1 MRVNLVCKY
10 SEILVIFIK
19 FAPYNIRINIMK
31 DEKVKTQLNIE
42 IPADLE
48 EVYSNLA
55 VIAHSSSEFVLD
67 FIRVM
72 PNMPK
77 SKVKS
82 RVIMNAEH
90 AKRLMFALQQ
100 NIEKYEQQF
109 GAIVLPENRKSMPI
123 SNWGFKGEA

>member
-1 MRVNLVCKY
+1 
-10 SEILVIFIK
+10 
-19 FAPYNIRINIMK
+19 MK

-55 VIAHSSSEFVLD
+55 VIAHSSSEFVMD

-82 RVIMNAEH
+82 RIIMNAEH

-109 GAIVLPENRKSMPI
+109 GEIVLPENRKSMPI
-123 SNWGFKGEA
+123 SNWDFKGEA

>member
-1 MRVNLVCKY
+1 MKY
-10 SEILVIFIK
+10 SQILLTLHLNYIK
-19 FAPYNIRINIMK
+19 DYIMK
-31 DEKVKTQLNIE
+31 DEKVRPQLNIE
-42 IPADLE
+42 IPAELE

-55 VIAHSSSEFVLD
+55 VIAHSSSEFVFD

-90 AKRLMFALQQ
+90 AKRLLYALQQ
-100 NIEKYEQQF
+100 NIDKYEQQF
-109 GAIVLPENRKSMPI
+109 GEIVLPENKKTMTIPS
-123 SNWGFKGEA
+123 WGFKGEA

>member
-1 MRVNLVCKY
+1 
-10 SEILVIFIK
+10 
-19 FAPYNIRINIMK
+19 MK
-31 DEKVKTQLNIE
+31 DEKSTTQLNIE

-55 VIAHSSSEFVLD
+55 VIAHSSSEFVID

-90 AKRLMFALQQ
+90 AKRLLTALSQ

-109 GAIVLPENRKSMPI
+109 GEIILPEQKRAMSIP
-123 SNWGFKGEA
+123 NWGFKGEA

>member
-1 MRVNLVCKY
+1 
-10 SEILVIFIK
+10 
-19 FAPYNIRINIMK
+19 MK
-31 DEKVKTQLNIE
+31 DEKSTTQLNIE

-55 VIAHSSSEFVLD
+55 VIAHSSSEFVID

-82 RVIMNAEH
+82 RIIMNPEH
-90 AKRLMFALQQ
+90 AKRLLVALSQ

-109 GAIVLPENRKSMPI
+109 GEIVLPENRKSMPI
-123 SNWGFKGEA
+123 SNWNFKGEA

>member
-1 MRVNLVCKY
+1 
-10 SEILVIFIK
+10 
-19 FAPYNIRINIMK
+19 MK

-42 IPADLE
+42 IPADLD

-55 VIAHSSSEFVLD
+55 VIAHSSSEFVMD

-90 AKRLMFALQQ
+90 AKRLMYALQQ
-100 NIEKYEQQF
+100 NIEKYEEQF
-109 GAIVLPENRKSMPI
+109 GEIVLPENRKTMSI

>member
-1 MRVNLVCKY
+1 
-10 SEILVIFIK
+10 
-19 FAPYNIRINIMK
+19 MK

-109 GAIVLPENRKSMPI
+109 GEIVLPENRKSMPI
-123 SNWGFKGEA
+123 SNWDFKGEA

>member
-1 MRVNLVCKY
+1 
-10 SEILVIFIK
+10 
-19 FAPYNIRINIMK
+19 MK
-31 DEKVKTQLNIE
+31 DEKVKTQLNME

-55 VIAHSSSEFVLD
+55 VIAHSSSEFVMD

-82 RVIMNAEH
+82 RIIMNAEH
-90 AKRLMFALQQ
+90 AKRLMYALQQ

-109 GAIVLPENRKSMPI
+109 GEIVLPENRKTMPI

>member
-1 MRVNLVCKY
+1 MKY
-10 SEILVIFIK
+10 SQILLTLHLNYIK
-19 FAPYNIRINIMK
+19 DYIMK
-31 DEKVKTQLNIE
+31 DEKVRPQLNIE
-42 IPADLE
+42 IPAELE

-55 VIAHSSSEFVLD
+55 VIAHSSSEFVFD

-90 AKRLMFALQQ
+90 AKRLLYALQQ
-100 NIEKYEQQF
+100 NIDKYEQQF
-109 GAIVLPENRKSMPI
+109 GEIILPENKKTMTIPS
-123 SNWGFKGEA
+123 WGFKGEA

>member
-1 MRVNLVCKY
+1 
-10 SEILVIFIK
+10 
-19 FAPYNIRINIMK
+19 MK
-31 DEKVKTQLNIE
+31 DEKVKAQLNIE
-42 IPADLE
+42 IPADLD

-55 VIAHSSSEFVLD
+55 VIAHSSSEFVFD

-109 GAIVLPENRKSMPI
+109 GEIVLPENRKSMPI
-123 SNWGFKGEA
+123 SNWDFKGEA

>member
-1 MRVNLVCKY
+1 
-10 SEILVIFIK
+10 
-19 FAPYNIRINIMK
+19 MK

-55 VIAHSSSEFVLD
+55 VIAHSSSEFVMD

-82 RVIMNAEH
+82 RIIMNAEH
-90 AKRLMFALQQ
+90 AKRLMYALQQ

-109 GAIVLPENRKSMPI
+109 GEIVLPENRKSMPI

>member
-1 MRVNLVCKY
+1 
-10 SEILVIFIK
+10 
-19 FAPYNIRINIMK
+19 MK

-55 VIAHSSSEFVLD
+55 VIAHSSSEFVMD

-82 RVIMNAEH
+82 RIIMNAEH

-109 GAIVLPENRKSMPI
+109 GEIVLPENRKSMPI

>member
-1 MRVNLVCKY
+1 
-10 SEILVIFIK
+10 
-19 FAPYNIRINIMK
+19 MK
-31 DEKVKTQLNIE
+31 DEKATAQLNIE

-55 VIAHSSSEFVLD
+55 VIAHSSSEFVID

-90 AKRLMFALQQ
+90 AKRLLTALSQ

-109 GAIVLPENRKSMPI
+109 GEINLPEQKRAMSIP
-123 SNWGFKGEA
+123 NWGFKGEA

>member
-1 MRVNLVCKY
+1 
-10 SEILVIFIK
+10 
-19 FAPYNIRINIMK
+19 MK

-55 VIAHSSSEFVLD
+55 VIAHSSSEFVFD

-72 PNMPK
+72 PNVPK

-109 GAIVLPENRKSMPI
+109 GEIVLPENRKSMPI